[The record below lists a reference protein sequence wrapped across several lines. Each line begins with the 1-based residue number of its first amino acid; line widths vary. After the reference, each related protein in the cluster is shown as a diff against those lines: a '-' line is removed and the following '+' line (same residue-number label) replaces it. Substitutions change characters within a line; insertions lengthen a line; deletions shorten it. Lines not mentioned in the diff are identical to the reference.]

1 MQVLYFSGCYA
12 GYIRPA
18 IGSALVQTLTHL
30 GMTVHTPPQHCCGLP
45 LLTKG
50 RADAAREKICRN
62 LKRWQHLLD
71 RVDHIVVTCSSC
83 GLALMDEWSYL
94 MDGPRIRRVA
104 GKVIHAS
111 RLIRRYL
118 NADRTAAWQGTLA
131 YHQPCHLKVQ
141 TDPQS
146 TVAMLGDLPGINL
159 NVLDSH
165 CCGMAGA
172 WGLAAPNDDLSR
184 TIGAHLTGLIDASD
198 ADAAVTDCPT
208 CEMQMSQLGTRP
220 VLHPVEIVARCLV
233 PAGRGAG
240 KGDAQA

>member
-1 MQVLYFSGCYA
+1 VQVLYFSGCFA

-18 IGSALVQTLTHL
+18 IGTALIQTLTRL

-50 RADAAREKICRN
+50 RSDAAREKIRRN
-62 LKRWQHLLD
+62 LERWLPLLD

-83 GLALMDEWSYL
+83 GLALMDEWSVL

-104 GKVIHAS
+104 DKVIHAS

-118 NADRTAAWQGTLA
+118 NADRTAACRATLA

-146 TVAMLGDLPGINL
+146 TMAMLGDLPGINL
-159 NVLDSH
+159 NALDSH
-165 CCGMAGA
+165 CCGMAGT
-172 WGLAAPNDDLSR
+172 WGLAAKNDGLSR
-184 TIGAHLTGLIDASD
+184 TIGAHLMGLIDAVG
-198 ADAAVTDCPT
+198 ANAAVTDCPT
-208 CEMQMSQLGTRP
+208 CEMQMAQLGTRP
-220 VLHPVEIVARCLV
+220 VLHPVEIVARCLRPV
-233 PAGRGAG
+233 
-240 KGDAQA
+240 